1 MITTRGHFEVPCSVG
16 EAMKKTATIYVERD
30 KCPLYTAIHVIEG
43 RWKPM
48 IFRRLGTGTLG
59 FGELRRSMAGVTTK
73 VLRQQLRELE
83 GDGLVTRSPAPK
95 PGLQVRYQLTPHG
108 KTLGPVFECLW
119 TWGVMHL
126 SRMKNAKAKIRLSSP
141 SIF

>member
-1 MITTRGHFEVPCSVG
+1 MKTTTPSY
-16 EAMKKTATIYVERD
+16 AERE

-48 IFRRLGTGTLG
+48 IFQRLGAGALG
-59 FGELRRSMAGVTTK
+59 FGELRRSMAGVTSK

-83 GDGLVTRSPAPK
+83 ADGLVARCPAPK
-95 PGLQVRYQLTPHG
+95 QGLRVRYQVTLHG
-108 KTLGPVFECLW
+108 KTLEPVFECLW

-126 SRMKNAKAKIRLSSP
+126 SHMNSADGS
-141 SIF
+141 

>member
-1 MITTRGHFEVPCSVG
+1 
-16 EAMKKTATIYVERD
+16 MKKTAAICSERD
-30 KCPLYTAIHVIEG
+30 KCPLYKAIHVIEG

-48 IFRRLGTGTLG
+48 IFQRLGSGALG

-73 VLRQQLRELE
+73 VLRQQLRQLE
-83 GDGLVTRSPAPK
+83 GDGLVSRSTASK

-108 KTLGPVFECLW
+108 RTLGPVFECLW

-126 SRMKNAKAKIRLSSP
+126 SHVKSANGQDSRSSP
-141 SIF
+141 SRTP